1 MIISRNP
8 VFLFSVLLILISG
21 CNTKRESLGSDN
33 EIIVVASIEDQEDI
47 RNVLKKIFS
56 DTLYTPEPEPFYKIK
71 FVSPKGFNNLKR
83 QTNLAV
89 ASIGDNLL
97 NPGTNLVKNLLG
109 KDNYERTIDGGEHFI
124 FTEDQFAKGQLFMI
138 LSGQSKD
145 DIIQDIRGKEEWVR
159 SRFNEN
165 FNRKQKKY
173 LFDQMRRKD
182 VEEDFMKKYQWS
194 INIPWGWEIIQEKP
208 DSNWVWLGREMP
220 YQWVSV
226 HWEEGLT
233 APDSL
238 IAAEVGWNFPQ
249 KYYGH
254 IRYHP
259 YEFNIQQ
266 TSFLHWAGW
275 RITGIWESEQE
286 AQGGPFISYII
297 FDGVTDRT
305 YHINLLIFYPGNDK
319 SIYLRQ
325 LDLIA
330 HSFHVRE
337 EQL

>member
-1 MIISRNP
+1 MISRNP

-21 CNTKRESLGSDN
+21 CSTKRESLGSDN
-33 EIIVVASIEDQEDI
+33 EIIVIASIEDQEDI
-47 RNVLKKIFS
+47 RNVLEKIFS
-56 DTLYTPEPEPFYKIK
+56 DTLYTPEPEPFYKMK

-109 KDNYERTIDGGEHFI
+109 KDNYERTIDGGDHFI

-182 VEEDFMKKYQWS
+182 VEEDFMKNTS
-194 INIPWGWEIIQEKP
+194 G
-208 DSNWVWLGREMP
+208 V
-220 YQWVSV
+220 
-226 HWEEGLT
+226 LT
-233 APDSL
+233 
-238 IAAEVGWNFPQ
+238 FPGDG
-249 KYYGH
+249 KLS
-254 IRYHP
+254 RK
-259 YEFNIQQ
+259 NLTQ
-266 TSFLHWAGW
+266 TGSG
-275 RITGIWESEQE
+275 
-286 AQGGPFISYII
+286 
-297 FDGVTDRT
+297 
-305 YHINLLIFYPGNDK
+305 
-319 SIYLRQ
+319 
-325 LDLIA
+325 
-330 HSFHVRE
+330 
-337 EQL
+337 